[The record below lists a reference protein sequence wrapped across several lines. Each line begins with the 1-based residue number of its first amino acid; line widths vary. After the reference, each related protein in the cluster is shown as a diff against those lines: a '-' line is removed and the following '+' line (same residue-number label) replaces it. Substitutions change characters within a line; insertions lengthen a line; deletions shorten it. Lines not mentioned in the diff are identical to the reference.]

1 MHHIITF
8 SSNENS
14 LNYAQFIHITSTAL
28 FYALLYGARLRFV
41 KPLLSIMSKL
51 ASYQLTLIPTREQT
65 QFLGLC
71 IFGGQLFIFL
81 ENILQ
86 KKHSIFKNIFKYIFF
101 QPLETFYQNF
111 FSHTVKA
118 EERGGEG
125 RTEKPK
131 TKQSKAEYNRLQQSL
146 VESSSSTHQ

>member
-65 QFLGLC
+65 
-71 IFGGQLFIFL
+71 
-81 ENILQ
+81 
-86 KKHSIFKNIFKYIFF
+86 
-101 QPLETFYQNF
+101 
-111 FSHTVKA
+111 
-118 EERGGEG
+118 
-125 RTEKPK
+125 
-131 TKQSKAEYNRLQQSL
+131 
-146 VESSSSTHQ
+146 